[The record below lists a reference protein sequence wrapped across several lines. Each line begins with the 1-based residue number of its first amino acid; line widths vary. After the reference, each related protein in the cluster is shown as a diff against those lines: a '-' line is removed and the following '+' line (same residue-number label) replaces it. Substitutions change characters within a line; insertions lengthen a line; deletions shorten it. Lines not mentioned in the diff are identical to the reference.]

1 MNMTYCRNATIY
13 TLSNFKVK
21 KNMKYITPFII
32 EIYIHDKIKIKL
44 HYIYKRSSNIYIILR
59 TFSKP

>member
-1 MNMTYCRNATIY
+1 
-13 TLSNFKVK
+13 
-21 KNMKYITPFII
+21 MKYITPFII

-59 TFSKP
+59 SHIFQAIDYYHHMSKTSSSKVEIPLN